1 MSTQPELERVIPELV
16 GISSN
21 AIQRFL
27 DSIQE
32 KSINLHSFMLLR
44 HGKVAAEG
52 QYRPFGGSLL
62 HPIFSISKTVTSAAI
77 GIAIGEG
84 LLTLED
90 RIVDFFPDKLDGELH
105 PYTEM
110 MTIRHLLMMATVH
123 PKSTNTQVDDWVHSF
138 LNTPPSHPPG
148 TVFAYDTTGTH
159 TLCAILQKVTG
170 VTVHEYLR
178 SRLFEPIGIGPMKW
192 ESCPLGINKGG
203 GGIWWTTEDLARFGQ
218 LYLQQG
224 VWQGRQVLP
233 PGWVEL
239 STSRQIDNSQT
250 RFLLEGRNGYGF
262 QIWRSRYNSY
272 CFFGMG
278 GQFVVVIPDHDAV
291 FVSTANTLLHKD
303 GHQMIL
309 DSFWETLYPA
319 LLDESLGQNTSEYE
333 RLKVRLD
340 GLSLQLPDGD
350 IRSPHQAAI
359 TGTRYGLEPNPLRLQ
374 ACKFDLNEEAS
385 ALKLYFHSDRPDGE
399 LHELRFGLRSWITD
413 KEPLFGEMAA
423 AAGTWVDDRTLVIHC
438 QLLHHMQM
446 YMLVCRLEEKHM
458 VIQVVSIGTMESND
472 KLECFLNGIPN

>member
-1 MSTQPELERVIPELV
+1 MSTQQELERVVPERA

-21 AIQRFL
+21 AIQSFL
-27 DSIQE
+27 NIIRE

-52 QYRPFGGSLL
+52 HYRPFGESLL

-90 RIVDFFPDKLDGELH
+90 RIADFFPDKIDGELH
-105 PYTEM
+105 PYTGM

-170 VTVHEYLR
+170 MTVHEYLQP
-178 SRLFEPIGIGPMKW
+178 RLFEPIGIGTMKW
-192 ESCPLGINKGG
+192 ESCPMGINKGG
-203 GGIWWTTEDLARFGQ
+203 SGIWWTTEDLARFGQ

-233 PGWVEL
+233 QGWAEL
-239 STSRQIDNSQT
+239 SSSRQIDNSHT
-250 RFLLEGRNGYGF
+250 RFLLEGRNGYGY
-262 QIWRSRYNSY
+262 QIWRSRHNSY

-278 GQFVVVIPDHDAV
+278 GQFVLVIPERDTV

-309 DSFWETLYPA
+309 DSFWEALYPA
-319 LLDESLGQNTSEYE
+319 LRDEPLEHAPAEYE
-333 RLKVRLD
+333 RLKTRLD
-340 GLSLQLPDGD
+340 RLTLQLPAGD
-350 IRSPHQAAI
+350 TRSPFQEMI
-359 TGTRYGLEPNPLRLQ
+359 SGRRFRIDPNPLRFE
-374 ACKFDLNEEAS
+374 ACEFLWDREAS
-385 ALKLYFHSDRPDGE
+385 TLRFYAQAADANKEEYT
-399 LHELRFGLRSWITD
+399 LRFGLQSWITD
-413 KEPLFGEMAA
+413 TEPLFGERAA
-423 AAGTWVDDRTLVIHC
+423 AAGTWADDQTLIIHC

-446 YMLVCRLEEKHM
+446 YMLVCRLQEEHL
-458 VIQVVSIGTMESND
+458 VIQIVSVGTMENND
-472 KLECFLNGIPN
+472 RMECFLNGKV